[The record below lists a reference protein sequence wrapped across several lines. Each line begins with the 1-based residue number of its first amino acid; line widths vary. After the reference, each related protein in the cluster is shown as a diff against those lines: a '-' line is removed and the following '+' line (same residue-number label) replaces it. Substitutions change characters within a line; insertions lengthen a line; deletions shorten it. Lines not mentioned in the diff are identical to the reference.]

1 MNDMNIRQVEGSRN
15 YSLHW
20 RDGHVVGGHPTVWGW
35 MVGNHSTM
43 PLPDTRKIAMLP
55 RFVALSVS
63 LTRTAPP
70 LHCSALQLGHRLS
83 GHGQHLSVL
92 RLGHQ
97 GRGRARLHLDHVLHV
112 VLPAPRHWARL
123 LLRLQQDRSDR

>member
-35 MVGNHSTM
+35 MIGNHSTM
-43 PLPDTRKIAMLP
+43 PLPDTRKIAMLS

-63 LTRTAPP
+63 LT
-70 LHCSALQLGHRLS
+70 
-83 GHGQHLSVL
+83 
-92 RLGHQ
+92 
-97 GRGRARLHLDHVLHV
+97 
-112 VLPAPRHWARL
+112 
-123 LLRLQQDRSDR
+123 